1 MYGYLLMVGA
11 VVLICILM
19 SRWIEKLAVPSL
31 LIFLLL
37 GMCFGEDGL
46 LRIPFD
52 NYAAADSI
60 CTVSLIFI
68 MFYGGFGTNVQ
79 AAKPVLA
86 KSVLMSTLGV
96 VLTAAGV
103 GAAAHLL
110 LKLPWTESLLIGSV
124 IASTDAASV
133 FNILRSRRLSLKEH
147 TASLLEVESGSNDPV
162 SYMMTATCI
171 AVLAGDP
178 VSVPRMIAEQLLA
191 GILCGILAAKAAV
204 FVMRRLTTLAEH
216 QRTILVFSVA
226 LIAYAL
232 PSVLGGN
239 GYLSVYI
246 CGIIMGNSWM
256 PQKRFLV
263 HFFDVVTG
271 VAQVLIFFLLGLL
284 VTPSELPAVF
294 VPALL
299 ITVVMTLVVRP
310 AVSAAVLLPF
320 GSGKGQIAVVAW
332 AGLRGAA
339 SIVFAILAVLSGIQ
353 LKYDLFNLVFCIVLL
368 SISIQ
373 GTLLPAVC
381 RRLHMIDKSW
391 DVSRTFNDYQEESD
405 VTFVKVHIDGG
416 HSWKEKLLKEAEIPR
431 DILVVLIE
439 RRGETIIP
447 DGSTR
452 IEEGDLLVL
461 AAKQFEDRENVE
473 IREISVDRGHKWRDK
488 CLGEIHPR
496 EKQLIILIKRKG
508 KTLIPDGQTVIREG
522 DILVSAQPGA

>member
-11 VVLICILM
+11 VMLICILM
-19 SRWIEKLAVPSL
+19 SRWIERLAVPSL
-31 LIFLLL
+31 LVFLLL

-52 NYAAADSI
+52 NYEAVNSI

-68 MFYGGFGTNVQ
+68 MFYGGFGTNMR
-79 AAKPVLA
+79 AARPVLA

-103 GAAAHLL
+103 GAAAHFL
-110 LKLPWTESLLIGSV
+110 LKLSWEESFLIGSV

-162 SYMMTATCI
+162 SYMLTATCI
-171 AVLAGDP
+171 AVLAGEP
-178 VSVPRMIAEQLLA
+178 VFVPRLIAEQLFT
-191 GILCGILAAKAAV
+191 GILCGIILARAAV
-204 FVMRRLTTLAEH
+204 FLMRRLNFLAEH
-216 QRTILVFSVA
+216 QRTIFVFSTA
-226 LIAYAL
+226 LISYAL
-232 PSVLGGN
+232 PAALGGN
-239 GYLSVYI
+239 GYLSVYL

-263 HFFDVVTG
+263 HFFDVATG

-294 VPALL
+294 GPALAL
-299 ITVVMTLVVRP
+299 AAVMTLVIRP
-310 AVSAAVLLPF
+310 AVAAAVLMPF
-320 GSGKGQIAVVAW
+320 RAGKGQIAVVAW

-339 SIVFAILAVLSGIQ
+339 SIVFAIMAVLSGIETR
-353 LKYDLFNLVFCIVLL
+353 YDLFNLVFCIVLM

-381 RRLHMIDKSW
+381 RRLHMIDKSC

-405 VTFVKVHIDGG
+405 VTFVKAHIDAG
-416 HSWKEKLLKEAEIPR
+416 HGWKGKRLKEAEIPQ
-431 DILVVLIE
+431 DILAVLIE
-439 RRGETIIP
+439 RGGESIIP

-473 IREISVDRGHKWRDK
+473 IREESVDRGHRWRDK
-488 CLGEIHPR
+488 CLGEIHT
-496 EKQLIILIKRKG
+496 EKSQLIILIKREG
-508 KTLIPDGQTVIREG
+508 RTLIPDGRTVIREG
-522 DILVSAQPGA
+522 DILVSAQPKE